1 MICRCEDDCPNI
13 VYICPFCRNITKTVS
28 STLFVGAKR
37 PCKKCRDSDVAVPIE
52 SPEEHDAEYVHEDD
66 VQEDAVIEE
75 DATV

>member
-1 MICRCEDDCPNI
+1 
-13 VYICPFCRNITKTVS
+13 
-28 STLFVGAKR
+28 
-37 PCKKCRDSDVAVPIE
+37 VAVPIE